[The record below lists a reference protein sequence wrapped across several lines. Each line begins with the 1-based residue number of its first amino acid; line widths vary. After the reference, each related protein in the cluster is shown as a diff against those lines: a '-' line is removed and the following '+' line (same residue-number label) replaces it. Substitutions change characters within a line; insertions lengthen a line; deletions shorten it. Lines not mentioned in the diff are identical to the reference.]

1 MPTASRP
8 QASARSSL
16 VRSACLHGIFLGS
29 RLPYSLGVCSSL
41 AFLSFPVIRFDSTF
55 AAAARFQ
62 INKTYKICPVTM
74 FRIVPIDP
82 SRPSG
87 RKRGRPLH
95 VSLSTSAHDHSD
107 PANAGIVL
115 TVGRTGCDV
124 NFPDMDGV
132 DGGGGGLPRRTVKIT
147 ATVLEVSGSGPR
159 VPRHTGEYALSL
171 DKNLFDLAWAAAATT
186 DGGRSYGRT
195 VPSRTT
201 APCRDWTGGASRGC
215 R

>member
-1 MPTASRP
+1 
-8 QASARSSL
+8 
-16 VRSACLHGIFLGS
+16 
-29 RLPYSLGVCSSL
+29 
-41 AFLSFPVIRFDSTF
+41 
-55 AAAARFQ
+55 
-62 INKTYKICPVTM
+62 M

-95 VSLSTSAHDHSD
+95 VSLFTSAHDHSD

-132 DGGGGGLPRRTVKIT
+132 DSGGGGLPRRTVKIT
-147 ATVLEVSGSGPR
+147 AAVLEVSGSGPR